1 MFVCTAPCS
10 GGCNS
15 ENGGGTCIGPET
27 CVCNDE
33 WTGSNCETRK
43 STPWYLL
50 YHNIYTELMQCD
62 ISTGNMYLKGTADND
77 NTITALQQI
86 CCCLQFY
93 KCTA

>member
-33 WTGSNCETRK
+33 WTGSNCETR
-43 STPWYLL
+43 TYVHPL
-50 YHNIYTELMQCD
+50 
-62 ISTGNMYLKGTADND
+62 
-77 NTITALQQI
+77 ALSLSQ
-86 CCCLQFY
+86 
-93 KCTA
+93 